1 MERDRGGALRCRAL
15 DGISPEDN
23 PIQNV
28 TFVKGKGNVY
38 ELRAEVGD
46 VRICRRVGYNRV
58 NELIEEKIP
67 D

>member
-1 MERDRGGALRCRAL
+1 M
-15 DGISPEDN
+15 
-23 PIQNV
+23 
-28 TFVKGKGNVY
+28 TFLKGKGNVY